1 MICIIYLQGRI
12 FLKIWQYSF
21 TQKLFAWQK
30 TGKKNHVFGLSKK
43 WPKTYEGAELTQHK
57 IVPIW
62 TLHAQKPYHN
72 FLFGHLDGFKVF
84 NFLGSKIWVI
94 LPYFKRGLPPILGSK
109 AQLPLYI
116 NSTYICLFL
125 CSVVPNHMNYKCT
138 IGDDAT
144 SITREELDIT
154 SDATLKWFRP
164 GPDGSL
170 IISDAG
176 NSYTD
181 TIVP

>member
-1 MICIIYLQGRI
+1 MCLDQEVTKNLCRSRVNTAQDRAH
-12 FLKIWQYSF
+12 LKP
-21 TQKLFAWQK
+21 AC
-30 TGKKNHVFGLSKK
+30 
-43 WPKTYEGAELTQHK
+43 PKTLSG
-57 IVPIW
+57 
-62 TLHAQKPYHN
+62 PYHN
-72 FLFGHLDGFKVF
+72 FLFDHLDGMKDF
-84 NFLGSKIWVI
+84 NFSGSKIWVI
-94 LPYFKRGLPPILGSK
+94 LPHFKRGLLPTLGSK
-109 AQLPLYI
+109 AQSPLYI
-116 NSTYICLFL
+116 YSTYLCLFL